1 MLVSGV
7 PVKIDEHA
15 REMAL
20 MALAMLEKVQTLI
33 NPLTNMPLELQI
45 GLYISALLLC
55 TGPSLQWGE
64 RDVPTPLETNCFF
77 DERVICWQV
86 FRLVGK

>member
-20 MALAMLEKVQTLI
+20 MALTMLEKIQTI
-33 NPLTNMPLELQI
+33 VNPFTNRPLGLQI
-45 GLYISALLLC
+45 G
-55 TGPSLQWGE
+55 E
-64 RDVPTPLETNCFF
+64 PT
-77 DERVICWQV
+77 
-86 FRLVGK
+86 